1 MRWLKS
7 AQDKSVQ
14 KPQRQEGRRLP
25 SFKMV
30 AFSVLGLSIISTAG
44 YGFSQRT
51 PLMDDL
57 VTLSGQ
63 AGLSLDS
70 VKIYGRHY
78 TADDR
83 LNAALGLYKGMP
95 ILAVDLEE
103 TRRKIEDIG
112 WVSNARIER
121 HLPGQLRLFIQERR
135 PTALLQ
141 GPSGHQLIDR
151 EGAII
156 SEADITQFG
165 HLPVVSGD
173 GAATEAALMLDTLK
187 TEPDLYAEVWAIQ
200 YISERR
206 WDVHLKNGVAIKL
219 PESNPAIAWSRL
231 ALLDREKQI
240 TARDLIAIDMRI
252 EGQLIV
258 EPTIPVRGNGQKT

>member
-7 AQDKSVQ
+7 AQDKAVQ
-14 KPQRQEGRRLP
+14 KQQRQEGRRLP

-57 VTLSGQ
+57 
-63 AGLSLDS
+63 
-70 VKIYGRHY
+70 
-78 TADDR
+78 
-83 LNAALGLYKGMP
+83 P

>member
-7 AQDKSVQ
+7 AQDKSMPKQ
-14 KPQRQEGRRLP
+14 PRPERRTLP
-25 SFKMV
+25 SMKV
-30 AFSVLGLSIISTAG
+30 IAFSIVGLSIVSTAG

-51 PLMDDL
+51 PLINEL
-57 VTLSGQ
+57 ITLSGQ
-63 AGLSLDS
+63 AGLSLET

-95 ILAVDLEE
+95 ILAVNLED
-103 TRRKIEDIG
+103 TRTKIENIG

-141 GPSGHQLIDR
+141 GEAGHQLIDR

-156 SEADITQFG
+156 SEADITQFS
-165 HLPVVSGD
+165 HLPVVSGS
-173 GAATEAALMLDTLK
+173 GAASEAALMLDTLK